1 MLKFVFDCIEV
12 APVSPTVL
20 AAHTYQSITQREPHI
35 EKYSVTS
42 VTDLV
47 LSRRGECIAAVKE

>member
-47 LSRRGECIAAVKE
+47 LSRRGEFVLLL